1 MVDKQNNNKK
11 QGIRKGPHYCYE
23 EVENNTTENQLFLWI
38 LTWYIDFI
46 TPCALCV
53 VQKWYTHQRIIN
65 VIKSDIVSQ
74 PNEEGINKWVTRWRW
89 RQFYWLIVIGI
100 KWATN
105 TLICW
110 MLFAIHQFKTDVAAE
125 YDQAKTITKKKKN
138 K

>member
-74 PNEEGINKWVTRWRW
+74 RILISGWPDEVEVNFTD
-89 RQFYWLIVIGI
+89 WLFLVLSGLQI
-100 KWATN
+100 
-105 TLICW
+105 L
-110 MLFAIHQFKTDVAAE
+110 
-125 YDQAKTITKKKKN
+125 
-138 K
+138 